1 MITNK
6 WLFNKLSLISALLVL
21 LGSGCTKNFEEW
33 NTNPNQATAEMLQYD
48 DLITGSLFVQM
59 QKNVFPISQQPL
71 FGDEVYQTMQ
81 NLCGDIYSGYMGSSG
96 LWYSNVNNTTYAPI
110 PNWYNQAFDRG
121 FIGILPAWKSIKDVT
136 IEQSAPQKLAIATIV
151 KVEGLHR
158 IADIYGPL
166 PYINFGNGAL
176 QNTYDNL
183 KDIYYKFFDELD
195 TAINVL
201 TIFNVQNPNSTPL
214 SRYDFIF
221 NGNVQMWIKF
231 ANTLKL
237 RLAMRIVYADPSKAQ
252 AEAESAVNSPVGV
265 FTNTSD
271 VALLQHTSNMVYNHP
286 LNIICYN
293 FGDIRMGANMDSY
306 LNGYKDPRLSLYFN
320 KSSAGDYR
328 GIRTGINITAKETY
342 SQGPFSMLNIPTSFP
357 IIWMGPAEAYF
368 LRAEGAL
375 RGWNMGGTAQ
385 SLYETGIRTSF
396 SYWNAGGVDAYIKD
410 STSLPAAYTDPQNS
424 GNNISIGSASL
435 STITIKWKPTASFEE
450 NLERIITQKWIAGF
464 PDGQEAWSEFRRTG
478 YPKVFPVVVNN
489 SGGLISTTTQIRRMP
504 FPTTEYSTNPGGVA
518 QGVQYLGGTDN
529 GGTKLWWDKK

>member
-286 LNIICYN
+286 LNIIC
-293 FGDIRMGANMDSY
+293 
-306 LNGYKDPRLSLYFN
+306 
-320 KSSAGDYR
+320 
-328 GIRTGINITAKETY
+328 
-342 SQGPFSMLNIPTSFP
+342 
-357 IIWMGPAEAYF
+357 
-368 LRAEGAL
+368 
-375 RGWNMGGTAQ
+375 
-385 SLYETGIRTSF
+385 
-396 SYWNAGGVDAYIKD
+396 
-410 STSLPAAYTDPQNS
+410 
-424 GNNISIGSASL
+424 
-435 STITIKWKPTASFEE
+435 
-450 NLERIITQKWIAGF
+450 
-464 PDGQEAWSEFRRTG
+464 
-478 YPKVFPVVVNN
+478 
-489 SGGLISTTTQIRRMP
+489 
-504 FPTTEYSTNPGGVA
+504 
-518 QGVQYLGGTDN
+518 
-529 GGTKLWWDKK
+529 